1 MAERPKNKRYQQKE
15 LKFMCITCKKTVN
28 FVFLCRVTNG
38 EKIEY
43 SKGVT
48 EQSNEVTRN
57 RVTGKILKG
66 SKMR

>member
-1 MAERPKNKRYQQKE
+1 MTERPKNKKYQQKE
-15 LKFMCITCKKTVN
+15 LKLMSITCKKTVN

-48 EQSNEVTRN
+48 KQSNEVT
-57 RVTGKILKG
+57 K
-66 SKMR
+66 